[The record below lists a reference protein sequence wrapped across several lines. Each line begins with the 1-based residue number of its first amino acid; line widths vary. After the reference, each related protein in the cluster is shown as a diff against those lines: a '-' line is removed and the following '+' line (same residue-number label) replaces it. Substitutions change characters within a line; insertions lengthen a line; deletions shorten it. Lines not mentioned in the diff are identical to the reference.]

1 MLIPNYFHIFYNRKN
16 DSNSN
21 NDIEDYIFISIKS
34 TIEINNPDKI
44 YFHYFNTPYGNL
56 WDKIKNKLILKKILL
71 PKKYEN
77 NSESYFEKYKKVLI
91 YKNLIDYGGVYL
103 DNNGISINPI
113 TQLLKYNF
121 FKSEYDEIIGSE
133 KNSYMG
139 NKYFSYY
146 LNNIEFK
153 ENFGKMAINDNIINN
168 YLISDL
174 RYNNNNDYLND
185 ILCRE
190 IYDYSFANYFHLI
203 NNCYFLN
210 FYDNI
215 NLKNISINNIFNK
228 ITIYNLLARNAL
240 TYNLIN
246 NINEI
251 KINRSNFDFMNNIDY
266 IYWINLEDSIVRK
279 KNMIHLLGNFNIK
292 NIRINAVD
300 GTIEHNI
307 NRKYFYNIDGYD
319 KYPNYT
325 NKEYAIL
332 LSHLNTIDKFIMI
345 DESMLQ
351 YGVALI
357 CEDDLS
363 LDFINY
369 WNKDIKS
376 IINEAPIDWDII
388 MLGYFSVNLNYNELY
403 NKWNNEWSAISYLV
417 NHKNMKDKIINFKKD
432 GLWICKE
439 SDLMVSDNYIFSKFN
454 TYVYKYPYFTFP
466 NNNDSTFHEDHLN
479 YHRIYKICNYI
490 ILENIYDNYK

>member
-1 MLIPNYFHIFYNRKN
+1 MLIPNYLHFFYHKN
-16 DSNSN
+16 PN
-21 NDIEDYIFISIKS
+21 NDIKDYMFISIKS
-34 TIEINNPDKI
+34 YIEINNPIKV
-44 YFHYFNTPYGNL
+44 YFHYFNLPYGNL

-71 PKKYEN
+71 PKQYEN
-77 NSESYFEKYKKVLI
+77 NSDTYFEKYKKILI

-103 DNNGISINPI
+103 DNNSISINPI

-121 FKSEYDEIIGSE
+121 FKSKYDEIIGSE

-139 NKYFSYY
+139 NKFFSYY
-146 LNNIEFK
+146 LNNNEFK

-168 YLISDL
+168 FLISEL
-174 RYNNNNDYLND
+174 RYDNNNDYLND

-190 IYDYSFANYFHLI
+190 IYDYSFSNYFHLI

-215 NLKNISINNIFNK
+215 NLKKISIDNIFNK

-240 TYNLIN
+240 TYNLMN

-251 KINRSNFDFMNNIDY
+251 KINSSNFNLINNIDT
-266 IYWINLEDSIVRK
+266 IYWINLEDSIIRK
-279 KNMIHLLGNFNIK
+279 KNMINLLKNFNIK

-300 GTIEHNI
+300 GAIEHNI

-332 LSHLNTIDKFIMI
+332 LSHLNIIEKYA
-345 DESMLQ
+345 MLEDSELE

-357 CEDDLS
+357 TEDDLS

-369 WNKDIKS
+369 WEKDIKS
-376 IINEAPIDWDII
+376 IIDEAPSDWTII
-388 MLGYFSVNLNYNELY
+388 MLGYFSTNLNYNELY
-403 NKWNNEWSAISYLV
+403 SKWNNEWSAISYLI
-417 NHKNMKDKIINFKKD
+417 NHKNIKDKIFNFKKD
-432 GLWICKE
+432 GKWLCKE
-439 SDLMVSDNYIFSKFN
+439 TDLMVSDNYIFSKFN

-490 ILENIYDNYK
+490 TLENIYDDCK